1 MGAVNP
7 MATRE
12 FNVTS
17 FQARVGSLY
26 FPNSQITGPGE
37 IQASA
42 DCYFLALKSFGQY
55 NNNTPSHMSSSYA
68 SYLSESSVLA
78 VGLERSNVLDV
89 SGIPL
94 SNSRTLAFNITFSD
108 TTNNNGTLFLE
119 YLTVARVF
127 LSNATVE
134 V

>member
-1 MGAVNP
+1 MGNPDP
-7 MATRE
+7 MATRA
-12 FNVTS
+12 FNATS

-26 FPNSQITGPGE
+26 FPNSQITGPSE
-37 IQASA
+37 MQAAA

-55 NNNTPSHMSSSYA
+55 NNNIPSHLSSSYA
-68 SYLSESSVLA
+68 SYVADTSVLA
-78 VGLERSNVLDV
+78 VGLERSNVLDL

-108 TTNNNGTLFLE
+108 TTHNNGTLFLE

-127 LSNATVE
+127 LSNSTVE